1 MPDAGRKQESGI
13 KEKAPGA
20 ATSGA
25 SENVIKLGID
35 HMANANRQSLAP
47 QADEIF
53 CLTPE
58 EALTARGITS
68 LDQINDPLNCVA
80 SRLEAMATLLF
91 VAVEDGSLVQK
102 RMLDS
107 VWLLQSQV
115 EILIKLLGKPA
126 ERGQAA

>member
-1 MPDAGRKQESGI
+1 MRGQSEVQRRN
-13 KEKAPGA
+13 EKAPGA
-20 ATSGA
+20 GTSGA

-47 QADEIF
+47 QADETF
-53 CLTPE
+53 CITPE

-68 LDQINDPLNCVA
+68 LDQINDPLHCVA

-91 VAVEDGSLVQK
+91 VAVEDGSVVQK
-102 RMLDS
+102 HMLDS